1 MTKATK
7 IRTML
12 AMLLALMMIAT
23 ASYAHYNSVQTSSQ
37 INCGQNGQVQF
48 TVYGHPN
55 TAFSFRVRGTN
66 YGGWT
71 YTTSWY
77 AAQTDSGGRYDGI
90 TGFYKLVQT
99 QEGWS
104 LKAVDTVFHVEGMN
118 ALSVYC
124 K

>member
-1 MTKATK
+1 MRKRIVA
-7 IRTML
+7 IVAVLVM
-12 AMLLALMMIAT
+12 ALALPAW
-23 ASYAHYNSVQTSSQ
+23 AHYNSVQTGSQ

-90 TGFYKLVQT
+90 TGFWKLVKT
-99 QEGWS
+99 QEDWS
-104 LKAVDTVFHVEGMN
+104 LKAVDTVFHDEALN
-118 ALSVYC
+118 ALAVYC
-124 K
+124 R